1 MINYLLMIFGI
12 NCKNKWI
19 ATFLTGITL
28 SIFSLILVQIIT
40 HISFGDE
47 IKILIFKISCAIL
60 LVSKISSFILLKFKS
75 TKIFELYDRL
85 IDYQIES
92 FITYNN
98 HYISTVIFILFT
110 ITVTWIGTAVYLYDS
125 QFGNIGFFEEFIE
138 NQESLPINQKNQII
152 LINVCGLKIG
162 QTFKL
167 F

>member
-47 IKILIFKISCAIL
+47 IKILIFKISCAIA
-60 LVSKISSFILLKFKS
+60 LVSKITSFILLKFKS

-110 ITVTWIGTAVYLYDS
+110 ITAIWIGTSVS
-125 QFGNIGFFEEFIE
+125 QGGVLVGCSPPLEKFSSKKSQRGDQGKN
-138 NQESLPINQKNQII
+138 LPPP
-152 LINVCGLKIG
+152 LD
-162 QTFKL
+162 F
-167 F
+167 